1 MKASIGTDS
10 VVQGSGG
17 LGSGGVLRAA
27 MLTAAAAVVMA
38 NLGGCLI
45 GSSNTEASTGKE
57 VSQAT
62 FNKIE
67 PGVTTKKWVEAT
79 LGEPTSSST
88 LDDGTEVWKWS
99 YANVKSSR
107 GTVLF
112 LFGGSS
118 TKTTSGSAYVEM
130 KDGLVTRAWR
140 TDD

>member
-1 MKASIGTDS
+1 MKASIGT
-10 VVQGSGG
+10 GSGG
-17 LGSGGVLRAA
+17 MGSGVGRGVRRTAVLG
-27 MLTAAAAVVMA
+27 AAAVVVMA

-45 GSSNTEASTGKE
+45 GSSNTEVSTGKE
-57 VSQAT
+57 ISQPT

-67 PGVTTKKWVEAT
+67 PGVTTKQWIEAT
-79 LGEPTSSST
+79 LGEPTSKST
-88 LDDGTEVWKWS
+88 LDDGTDVWKWS
-99 YANVKSSR
+99 YAHVKSSR